1 MHRACFWGILL
12 LYYGIKTLTFV
23 NSSNDLRLGV
33 SEEEGRTVSS
43 CCCYDDISQIGH
55 NAVKALWLL
64 LPPDQLHVS
73 AVVNLAETT
82 NQHQP
87 LNDVS
92 DVYYN
97 LLE

>member
-1 MHRACFWGILL
+1 MTLAWGSVKRR
-12 LYYGIKTLTFV
+12 GAQSAPVAAMTT
-23 NSSNDLRLGV
+23 SLRLVTMPSKLSG
-33 SEEEGRTVSS
+33 SS
-43 CCCYDDISQIGH
+43 
-55 NAVKALWLL
+55 LL
-64 LPPDQLHVS
+64 DQLYVS

>member
-1 MHRACFWGILL
+1 M
-12 LYYGIKTLTFV
+12 K
-23 NSSNDLRLGV
+23 SSNDLGLGV
-33 SEEEGRTVSS
+33 SEEEGHAVSS
-43 CCCYDDISQIGH
+43 CCCYDDSSQIGH

-64 LPPDQLHVS
+64 LPPDQLYVS
-73 AVVNLAETT
+73 AIVNLAETT